1 MLMVSWKESDVVQW
15 IEHQPVEELLVRFPV
30 WAHGFQIISYTSMFL
45 FLIFSL
51 TPS

>member
-30 WAHGFQIISYTSMFL
+30 AHGFQIISYTSMFL